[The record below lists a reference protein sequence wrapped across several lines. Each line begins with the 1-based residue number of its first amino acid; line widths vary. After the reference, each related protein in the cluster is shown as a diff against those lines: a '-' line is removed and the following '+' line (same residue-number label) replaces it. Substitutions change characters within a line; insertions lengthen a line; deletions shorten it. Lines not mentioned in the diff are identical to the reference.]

1 MSIVYG
7 DEYLL
12 YLLQFPTSIPLKAL
26 KAQAT
31 IMTLRYRPVRCNRSA
46 TKQPYSTL
54 TATTKHALM

>member
-1 MSIVYG
+1 MSIVDG

-12 YLLQFPTSIPLKAL
+12 YLLQFSTSIPLKAL

-31 IMTLRYRPVRCNRSA
+31 IMTLQYRPVRCNRSA
-46 TKQPYSTL
+46 TKLPYSTL